1 MLDRGRRRSYQH
13 RLTMSGLTRHNPRRS
28 SPTRPWLDVP
38 FEPSVAR
45 RILTGE
51 PEFPGVLARM
61 PSPARVLWVRGRLPD
76 PTQPALSIV
85 GARAGTVGGCRLAAE
100 LAGAAVCRGYAIV
113 SGGAL
118 GIDAAAHRG
127 ALESGGAT
135 FAVLGC
141 GVDVVYPDRHA
152 TLFTNIAATGGLL
165 SEYPPGTPP
174 RGGHF
179 PVRNRIVAA
188 LAETVLVV
196 EAKLASGALVT
207 ARLASKL
214 GRRLYAVPGSAGTD
228 GLIAAGQ
235 ARIVRD
241 AAELGRAL
249 AGEAAPAPAAPPP
262 RFGKLVVALDRGE
275 AGAAELGRR
284 LALALP
290 ATLALIAE
298 AELGGWIVRRPGGLY
313 GISREAVHAN

>member
-1 MLDRGRRRSYQH
+1 M
-13 RLTMSGLTRHNPRRS
+13 
-28 SPTRPWLDVP
+28 
-38 FEPSVAR
+38 A
-45 RILTGE
+45 
-51 PEFPGVLARM
+51 
-61 PSPARVLWVRGRLPD
+61 
-76 PTQPALSIV
+76 
-85 GARAGTVGGCRLAAE
+85 GCRLAGE
-100 LAGAAVCRGYAIV
+100 LAATAARQGLEIV

-127 ALESGGAT
+127 ALNVGGAT

-152 TLFTNIAATGGLL
+152 DLFDEIAAVGGLL

-174 RGGHF
+174 RGKHF

-207 ARLASKL
+207 ARLAVKL
-214 GRRLYAVPGSAGTD
+214 GRRVLAVPGSSGTD

-235 ARIVRD
+235 ARAVRD
-241 AAELGRAL
+241 AAELARAL
-249 AGEAAPAPAAPPP
+249 ANEIEPARQMPTAFATLIANLE
-262 RFGKLVVALDRGE
+262 GGD

-284 LALALP
+284 LALPLP
-290 ATLALIAE
+290 AVLALLAE
-298 AELGGWIVRRPGGLY
+298 AELDGWVVRRPGGIY
-313 GISREAVHAN
+313 GISREKVHAN